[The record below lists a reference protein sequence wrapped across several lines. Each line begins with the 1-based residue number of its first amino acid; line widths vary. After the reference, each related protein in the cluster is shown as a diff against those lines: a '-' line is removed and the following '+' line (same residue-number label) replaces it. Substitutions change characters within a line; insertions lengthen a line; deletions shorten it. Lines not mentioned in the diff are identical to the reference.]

1 MWITANFQDNRED
14 IMNICVYG
22 AASARLEEIY
32 YKKTQELGALMGK
45 QGHGLVFGGGATG
58 NDGSSRKRRAFR
70 KRIYFGDCSQVFRS
84 AGSSV

>member
-32 YKKTQELGALMGK
+32 YKKTQLISRHYPLTAITNFNSIMGK
-45 QGHGLVFGGGATG
+45 LWGILNTHPIMT
-58 NDGSSRKRRAFR
+58 RKDHCLF
-70 KRIYFGDCSQVFRS
+70 ITNIL
-84 AGSSV
+84 

>member
-58 NDGSSRKRRAFR
+58 MMGAAARGVHSENG
-70 KRIYFGDCSQVFRS
+70 
-84 AGSSV
+84 